1 MNIITLNDIIFATA
15 TVRGAVAANLRLSG
29 LRSMTE
35 VINAIRHEIGSFTG
49 IITISLRNMTQG
61 WTQQKSL
68 YLTPVA
74 INR

>member
-15 TVRGAVAANLRLSG
+15 TVRGAVTANLRLSG
-29 LRSMTE
+29 LRSMAD
-35 VINAIRHEIGSFTG
+35 VINAIRREIGSASG
-49 IITISLRNMTQG
+49 LITISLRNMTQG

-68 YLTPVA
+68 YLSPVA